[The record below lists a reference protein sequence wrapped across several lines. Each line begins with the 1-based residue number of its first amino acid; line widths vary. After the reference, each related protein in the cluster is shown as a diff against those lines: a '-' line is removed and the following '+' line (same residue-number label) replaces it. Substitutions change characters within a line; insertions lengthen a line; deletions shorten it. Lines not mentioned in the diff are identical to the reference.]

1 MSVLVYLH
9 CYFSNKSEQPGRS
22 TPSPRQ
28 RPVLPKDKLRQTRQ
42 QRQTEQT
49 VEIPNVDE
57 RRETEPPV
65 QRDEDGLE
73 HPGPEHAH
81 LENEAYYHRQKP
93 VERRYYYADENS
105 YSIPGQNGW
114 SQHPRQRPIAR
125 SHGDI
130 YMGNARYDPN
140 APWVNSSR
148 HFDLSGISRANPT
161 ERPSNNRRVLLST
174 KMNSQST
181 SLKRTAD
188 ERYSRMKPTEKP
200 KDYVLVRKSFDVNR
214 TASVNSNNNIT
225 SKTIA
230 RDTEIYN
237 SESMHSNSKNVTG
250 KAPVVN
256 ELEEKSGP
264 HSELDSQKA
273 ESNKAGDISVV
284 NASVE
289 RKTPLNSET
298 SDDKHVSNNSQNSEE
313 LNSWMK

>member
-1 MSVLVYLH
+1 MSVLVYFH

-22 TPSPRQ
+22 TLPPRQ

-49 VEIPNVDE
+49 VEFPNVDE
-57 RRETEPPV
+57 RRETEPPM
-65 QRDEDGLE
+65 QRDEDELE
-73 HPGPEHAH
+73 PPGPEHAY
-81 LENEAYYHRQKP
+81 LENEDYYHRQKP
-93 VERRYYYADENS
+93 VERRYYYANENS
-105 YSIPGQNGW
+105 YSMPGQHGW
-114 SQHPRQRPIAR
+114 SQHPRQRPFER
-125 SHGDI
+125 SHGDS

-148 HFDLSGISRANPT
+148 HFELNGIMSRANPT

-200 KDYVLVRKSFDVNR
+200 KGYVLIRRSFDVNR
-214 TASVNSNNNIT
+214 TASVNSNNNP
-225 SKTIA
+225 

-237 SESMHSNSKNVTG
+237 SESMHSNSKNMTG
-250 KAPVVN
+250 MAPVVN
-256 ELEEKSGP
+256 ELAEKSGP

-273 ESNKAGDISVV
+273 ESIKPGDISVV

-298 SDDKHVSNNSQNSEE
+298 TDDKHVSNNGQNSEE